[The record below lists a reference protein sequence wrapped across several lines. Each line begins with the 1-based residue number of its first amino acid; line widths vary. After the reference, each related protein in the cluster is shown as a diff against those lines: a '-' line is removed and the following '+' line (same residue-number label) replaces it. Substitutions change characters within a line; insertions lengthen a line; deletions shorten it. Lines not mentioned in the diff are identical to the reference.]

1 MHVHVHVHVCVC
13 VCVLLRRCRLRM
25 QVMPWR
31 CTRTARA
38 RACVCVCAC
47 VHTCPLSPT
56 PSPPGSTT
64 FAARVHT
71 THHAPHANPCTDT
84 LGTPTLQ
91 TCLLQ
96 KATSIGL
103 GGQKDVLTGEQ
114 ITALYKQMGITD
126 NNQLQL
132 CYNPKLHG
140 YSSSTMH
147 DRQQRQDLH
156 AHAAQRQRAG
166 VWRLHAHH
174 PQKKL
179 WLDSRKPRG
188 PVALCSPAKGRE
200 SRDQPQV
207 CRAQLRVLLSQLAL
221 HDMGRRP
228 RPVLSATSSAAAVP
242 TSATTVSQ
250 LVCTLCTCR
259 QCMRTFNFIITF

>member
-38 RACVCVCAC
+38 RARVCVCAC

-71 THHAPHANPCTDT
+71 THHAPHANTCTDT
-84 LGTPTLQ
+84 LGTATLQ

-147 DRQQRQDLH
+147 DRCDNKGKTFTLMRRNANGRVFGGFTHITLKRSSGWIRGNPVGPWLFAVRPKDGKVEINLKYAAHNYVYYFHNSHFMTWGGGHDLYFQQRV
-156 AHAAQRQRAG
+156 R
-166 VWRLHAHH
+166 RLQCQH
-174 PQKKL
+174 
-179 WLDSRKPRG
+179 
-188 PVALCSPAKGRE
+188 
-200 SRDQPQV
+200 
-207 CRAQLRVLLSQLAL
+207 
-221 HDMGRRP
+221 RP
-228 RPVLSATSSAAAVP
+228 RL
-242 TSATTVSQ
+242 
-250 LVCTLCTCR
+250 
-259 QCMRTFNFIITF
+259 